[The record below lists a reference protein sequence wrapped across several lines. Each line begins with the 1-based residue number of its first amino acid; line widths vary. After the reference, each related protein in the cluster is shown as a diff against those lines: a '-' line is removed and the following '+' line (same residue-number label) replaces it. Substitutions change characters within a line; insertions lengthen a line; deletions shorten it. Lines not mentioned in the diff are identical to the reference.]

1 MISSIGEISKVSIGR
16 VTAGILASA
25 LLVSG
30 IVASSPAL
38 ASTTS
43 KPTIAFDGNTLASTT
58 PKDEV
63 VDRPNDDLGLVT
75 NGPLARVVTTTRLGY
90 TFGGWSFEKG
100 GPAVTQ
106 LATAKT
112 SDTFRV
118 IYAVWNTTVKYNL
131 NGADSGAPLNFKTQD
146 VYRFG
151 QNLVLPT
158 VGTLVKSGYDF
169 GGWMPAPYSATRI
182 TSYIAGSTETGNPT
196 LYAAWVKNVSF
207 EVGDST
213 GTVPASMVYTAG
225 GPKLKLPSF
234 TSTALR
240 KPGHNLAGWS
250 TLISGGT
257 AITNAS
263 SYVPPGA
270 KTVLYPVW
278 KVQTTAA
285 SPSIAFKPGKS
296 VISSSQRL
304 LLDDLASSIGR
315 GSGVN
320 VTVSS
325 LRVRGASR
333 ALGTARSTAIVNYLK
348 AAGIDATVTTKN
360 TVATQARPSSSVLNS
375 VTIQA
380 TWINPTN

>member
-1 MISSIGEISKVSIGR
+1 MIDSIENIRRAAKGR
-16 VTAGILASA
+16 FTSV
-25 LLVSG
+25 
-30 IVASSPAL
+30 AL
-38 ASTTS
+38 AMCVAVSVIAATNPAIASTVS
-43 KPTIAFDGNTLASTT
+43 KPTIAFDGNTLATST

-63 VDRPNDDLGLVT
+63 VDRPNDDLGAVT
-75 NGPLARVVTTTRLGY
+75 NGPLARVATTTRPGY

-100 GPAVTQ
+100 GPAITQ

-118 IYAVWNTTVKYNL
+118 IYAVWNTTVKYNV

-158 VGTLVKSGYDF
+158 VGTLVKSTYEF
-169 GGWMPAPYSATRI
+169 GGWMPAPYSQTRI
-182 TSYIAGSTETGNPT
+182 TSYIAGSTEVGSPT
-196 LYAAWVKNVSF
+196 LYAAWIKNVSF
-207 EVGDST
+207 EAGDST
-213 GTVPASMVYTAG
+213 GTPPTSMVYTHG

-250 TLISGGT
+250 TSLTGGT

-263 SYVPPGA
+263 SYVPTIA

-278 KVQTTAA
+278 KVQTTSAA
-285 SPSIAFKPGKS
+285 PSIAFKSGKS
-296 VISSSQRL
+296 AISSSQRL

-315 GSGVN
+315 GTGVN

-325 LRVRGASR
+325 LRVRGASK
-333 ALGTARSTAIVNYLK
+333 ALGKARSTAIVNYLK
-348 AAGIDATVTTKN
+348 ASGIEATVTTRN
-360 TVATQARPSSSVLNS
+360 TVSTQTRPSSSELNR

-380 TWINPTN
+380 TWTNPTN